1 MLVVGLV
8 VGGGE
13 DDEDD
18 PEPLGWEGGGLD
30 GGCES
35 RTLPLVPATGGDPW
49 PKKPPAAQP
58 MITSAI
64 TTPLMATM
72 RRRQ

>member
-1 MLVVGLV
+1 VGLDGEVDV
-8 VGGGE
+8 VPFGVGE
-13 DDEDD
+13 E
-18 PEPLGWEGGGLD
+18 GGGGLD

-35 RTLPLVPATGGDPW
+35 RTFPLAPWTGGELS

-58 MITSAI
+58 TITSAI